1 MFTPEQIEQLQAPL
15 PASAVKQRKQGSAQV
30 SYIEGWYAIAEANR
44 IFGFGSW
51 TRETVETRL
60 VSERERKI
68 GRPPYEKEGW
78 GVTYTAKV
86 RVSVYTADGGMI
98 VREGNGAGHG
108 IDADVG
114 QAHESAIKEAETD
127 AMKRALM
134 TFGNVFGLALY
145 DKERRNV
152 EDDRAPSRQPEVT
165 HSRKTN
171 PLLQKM
177 VEMVNRQNTLDA
189 LKATINEQ
197 RWQED
202 AATLSD
208 ADRDRLRDLVKRRMQ
223 SLKDQ
228 DSPFDGAVAA

>member
-15 PASAVKQRKQGSAQV
+15 PASAVRQRKQGSTQV
-30 SYIEGWYAIAEANR
+30 DYIEGWYAIAEANR

-68 GRPPYEKEGW
+68 GRPPYEKDGW
-78 GVTYTAKV
+78 GVTYIAKV
-86 RVSVYTADGGMI
+86 RVSVYTADGGTI
-98 VREGNGAGHG
+98 VREGSGAGHG
-108 IDADVG
+108 IDVDLG

-152 EDDRAPSRQPEVT
+152 EDDRAPSRQRQTAPTGRNASDTAMRMKEAIN
-165 HSRKTN
+165 KAEN
-171 PLLQKM
+171 YEALQ
-177 VEMVNRQNTLDA
+177 A
-189 LKATINEQ
+189 LVSTDRWKDGLAKLTPAEQ
-197 RWQED
+197 
-202 AATLSD
+202 SD
-208 ADRDRLRDLVKRRMQ
+208 LRDLYKRRSH
-223 SLKDQ
+223 SLSE
-228 DSPFDGAVAA
+228 SPFGERAA